1 MLIFSNWSFS
11 TKVTGAFL
19 LQENIYELTELKTFE
34 PRKTEI
40 LREITWNYVKLREI
54 TVLLN
59 LLVFICTNPS
69 NSTFLFNLSKN
80 EPSWKKSVYH
90 INPASLFFGIKRA
103 GSYAPIDTRC
113 TRPSKGL
120 AKNETTKNS
129 RKGMILN
136 NDFSVNEI

>member
-1 MLIFSNWSFS
+1 MSLAEKN
-11 TKVTGAFL
+11 
-19 LQENIYELTELKTFE
+19 QY
-34 PRKTEI
+34 
-40 LREITWNYVKLREI
+40 ITSI
-54 TVLLN
+54 QQ
-59 LLVFICTNPS
+59 
-69 NSTFLFNLSKN
+69 
-80 EPSWKKSVYH
+80 
-90 INPASLFFGIKRA
+90 ALFFGIKRA